1 MQLSCDSLKNTKLV
15 VLPFSFL
22 LLTFAIVEGKST
34 FKGLQKNVSSSSPW
48 LKRIMNPRAIG
59 CWNRPWICNPPGQF
73 PLRRFCCR
81 NRCVDVTSD
90 VNNCGLCGI
99 RCPFTW
105 QCCRGICI
113 DTSINPFHCGTC
125 EHRCPFR
132 SFCFYGMCG
141 YAQPLPPFPFPLPPL
156 PPLPPRPP
164 FPFPPRPPKP
174 FPPRPPFPFPPHP
187 PKPFPPHGPHPPRGT
202 RPLPLS

>member
-1 MQLSCDSLKNTKLV
+1 MMQLSCDSLKNTKLV

-132 SFCFYGMCG
+132 SFCFYDVAACIYTSSFTKEEMKFR
-141 YAQPLPPFPFPLPPL
+141 QPILEYEYIPAKLINL
-156 PPLPPRPP
+156 D
-164 FPFPPRPPKP
+164 
-174 FPPRPPFPFPPHP
+174 
-187 PKPFPPHGPHPPRGT
+187 
-202 RPLPLS
+202 